1 MTVRGAAVFLALV
14 LAAPVQAAQPEILGA
29 WRITDAQVAPWA
41 QPDSGFSAEEEH
53 RLVGSTLTFAKA
65 RITGLRPL
73 SCQKPHYHFLDVPPD
88 YLFQGGLTDP
98 AAQAM
103 ALGFHPPKITTLE
116 TGCAG
121 WIDFHFV
128 DARTAMFGL
137 NNRIYSVR
145 KQ

>member
-1 MTVRGAAVFLALV
+1 MTVRRAASFLALAV
-14 LAAPVQAAQPEILGA
+14 AAPAQAAQPEILGA

-41 QPDSGFSAEEEH
+41 TPDSGFSAQEQH
-53 RLVGSTLTFAKA
+53 RLIGSTMTFAKT
-65 RITGLRPL
+65 RITALRPL
-73 SCQKPHYHFLDVPPD
+73 GCQKPHYRFLDVPPD

-103 ALGFHPPKITTLE
+103 ALGFHLPKITTLE

-137 NNRIYSVR
+137 NNMIYTVR